1 MKSCKI
7 FLLCFMSLSFNLS
20 ADDSRIERVTV
31 FEDRARVSR
40 TMNSSFEPGATS
52 VMLER
57 LPASIVE
64 TSVRARI
71 SEGTARVLG
80 VRLEAQFHLED
91 VQEEVARLDAEL
103 LELRYQTDQLQI
115 SITAEKRLLHLID
128 RYAVFLGEGLRR
140 RSTVG
145 GALTEATLSKMLSA
159 EAWVAE
165 QQLSHQQKLARLQQE
180 RIALDEK
187 SSDLRHMRNK
197 VANPRGRESRTAVI
211 LVESDG
217 TSQGTIEVSYDVPEA
232 SWKSI
237 YEARLDETTG
247 DVAWISNAEVRQ
259 QSGEKWDGVDL
270 TLSTAR
276 SSLGMRV
283 GTLIP
288 RRVDIAE
295 ISRDRGL
302 VASRKAPAAEAP
314 GNFDIDMITP
324 DKQAELGEDFSGVD
338 LETDSGGGPARFK
351 IRAKSTIPSD
361 GRGHQVVIATA
372 VFAAEQSLESIPLV
386 SPHVYRKGKMRNTTE
401 APLLPGKVRVFRNNA
416 FVGDAQLSMIAP
428 GQEFD
433 LYFGA
438 DGRITVF
445 REEIKD
451 TEREK
456 GGLSKKNT
464 VVKAWKTTITS
475 YTSIVVPFYLVDQM
489 PVSDVEEVRVR
500 ITDETQ
506 PSPLKVEDGIVRW
519 LLEPEVGEGLEVI
532 FEYEVSADA
541 KHKGV
546 LDNLN

>member
-1 MKSCKI
+1 MNSCKI
-7 FLLCFMSLSFNLS
+7 FLLCFMSMSFNLL
-20 ADDSRIERVTV
+20 ANDSQIERVTV
-31 FEDRARVSR
+31 FEDRARVTR
-40 TMNSSFEPGATS
+40 TMSSSFEPGAST

-57 LPASIVE
+57 LPASVVE

-71 SEGTARVLG
+71 SEGTARILG
-80 VRLEAQFHLED
+80 VRLDPQFHLED
-91 VQEEVARLDAEL
+91 VQEEVANLDVEW

-115 SITAEKRLLHLID
+115 SITTEKRLLHLIE
-128 RYAVFLGEGLRR
+128 RYSVFLGEGLRR
-140 RSTVG
+140 RSTEG
-145 GALTEATLSKMLSA
+145 GSLTEATLGEMLKA

-165 QQLSHQQKLARLQQE
+165 RQLSHQQKLARLQQE
-180 RIALDEK
+180 RTALDEK
-187 SSDLRHMRNK
+187 ISDLRHRRNK
-197 VANPRGRESRTAVI
+197 LANPRGRESRTAVI

-217 TSQGTIEVSYDVPEA
+217 PSEGTIEVAYDVPEA

-237 YEARLDETTG
+237 YEARLDESTG
-247 DVAWISNAEVRQ
+247 EVAWISNAEVSQ

-288 RRVDIAE
+288 RRVDVAE

-302 VASRKAPAAEAP
+302 VATRKAPAADARVE
-314 GNFDIDMITP
+314 FDMESP
-324 DKQAELGEDFSGVD
+324 DKQAELGEDFSGAD

-361 GRGHQVVIATA
+361 GRGHQVVIASA
-372 VFAAEQSLESIPLV
+372 AFASEQSLESIPLV
-386 SPHVYRKGKMRNTTE
+386 SPHVYRKGRMRNSTE

-416 FVGDAQLSMIAP
+416 FVGEAHLAMVAP
-428 GQEFD
+428 GQDFD

-464 VVKAWKTTITS
+464 VVKGWKTTITS
-475 YTSIVVPFYLVDQM
+475 YTSIAIPFYLVDQM

-500 ITDETQ
+500 ITDETK
-506 PSPLKVEDGIVRW
+506 PSPQKVEEGIVRW
-519 LLEPEVGEGLEVI
+519 LLEPKVGEKLEVI
-532 FEYEVSADA
+532 FEYEVSTDA
-541 KHKGV
+541 EHKHV